1 MKFLSYKPVQPGVV
15 DLIVDWLDDKRTP
28 LGRGKDKQWLLIWD
42 NVDDLA
48 MMDELLEG
56 KISSGE
62 FANP

>member
-62 FANP
+62 FANL